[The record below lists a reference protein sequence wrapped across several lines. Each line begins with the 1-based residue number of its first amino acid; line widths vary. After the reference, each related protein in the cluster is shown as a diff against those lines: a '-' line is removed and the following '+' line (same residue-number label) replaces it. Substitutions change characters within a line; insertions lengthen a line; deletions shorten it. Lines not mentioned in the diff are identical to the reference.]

1 MGYYISKN
9 FDVNQLNNENTI
21 YLFRYNITSQL

>member
-1 MGYYISKN
+1 MGYYISKI

>member
-1 MGYYISKN
+1 MEYYISKN

>member
-1 MGYYISKN
+1 MEYYISKN

-21 YLFRYNITSQL
+21 YLFRYNITSQI

>member
-21 YLFRYNITSQL
+21 YLFRYNITSQI